1 MIKSRIKEIWN
12 EIDRLAEDEEPKAL
26 RDSIGEIL
34 NGVELST
41 SVRTPADLATRMAKL
56 ASGTN
61 LLDFGCGRGPHREL
75 LERSGFTWTGLE
87 YGSSNAPGMIGVS
100 QSKQISFY
108 DGKRIPFEEC
118 SFDAIWS
125 WQALEHVPEPDMALS
140 EISRV
145 LKHTTGVFAGSVS
158 FLEPYHPWSTFG
170 YSPYGLY
177 VILKNT
183 DSDYSLYI
191 QGQM

>member
-1 MIKSRIKEIWN
+1 
-12 EIDRLAEDEEPKAL
+12 
-26 RDSIGEIL
+26 
-34 NGVELST
+34 
-41 SVRTPADLATRMAKL
+41 
-56 ASGTN
+56 
-61 LLDFGCGRGPHREL
+61 
-75 LERSGFTWTGLE
+75 
-87 YGSSNAPGMIGVS
+87 
-100 QSKQISFY
+100 
-108 DGKRIPFEEC
+108 
-118 SFDAIWS
+118 
-125 WQALEHVPEPDMALS
+125 MALS